1 MAPGDFKF
9 GVEELSSEGAK
20 ISHNYFK
27 SIVTSLRLLSLI
39 VTISCTYLSHL
50 WLTTQV
56 QAFTAPHMHHCDG
69 WILFL
74 SVHHL
79 CRCKIDLLEV
89 LFSCV
94 TSVQLPAAFG
104 TKAMAF
110 ADAEGLVTWSWLI

>member
-50 WLTTQV
+50 WVTTQSRPLLPLTCT
-56 QAFTAPHMHHCDG
+56 TAMSG
-69 WILFL
+69 FF
-74 SVHHL
+74 SSL
-79 CRCKIDLLEV
+79 CISYV
-89 LFSCV
+89 
-94 TSVQLPAAFG
+94 
-104 TKAMAF
+104 
-110 ADAEGLVTWSWLI
+110 DAR